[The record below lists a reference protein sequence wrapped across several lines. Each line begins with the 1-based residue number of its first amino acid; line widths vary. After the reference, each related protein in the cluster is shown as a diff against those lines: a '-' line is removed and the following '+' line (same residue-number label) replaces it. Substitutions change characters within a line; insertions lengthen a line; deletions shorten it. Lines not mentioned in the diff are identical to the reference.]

1 MPDPVPS
8 VLISI
13 QCSALDIDITV
24 PCVKT
29 FRDPDSGSGVVEGI
43 GNTDRREEGRGDEVD
58 VLAWVGKES
67 EQAEDGEGG
76 HGTTIIVARET
87 CMAGVKAGGNVWRG
101 QWPSSVMMLQWER
114 RE

>member
-1 MPDPVPS
+1 MPNPIPS
-8 VLISI
+8 VLLSI

-29 FRDPDSGSGVVEGI
+29 FRDADSGSGVVEGI
-43 GNTDRREEGRGDEVD
+43 GDTDGWEEGRGDEVD
-58 VLAWVGKES
+58 ILAWIGEEP

-87 CMAGVKAGGNVWRG
+87 CIADVEAGGDVWRG
-101 QWPSSVMMLQWER
+101 QWPFLVMMLQ
-114 RE
+114 